1 MKFSIFN
8 YRAPAKVEKK
18 RTFFNFQFSKK
29 SFTLIDVLVGTF
41 LILIVF
47 LGIFGAYQL
56 GLKVIGQSKAKIIAT
71 ALANQQMEQVRNLPY
86 QSVGVI
92 GGYPEGILAA
102 ATSTTSNNIEYT
114 IETRVD
120 FIIDSADGIAAPEDD
135 CPNDYKKAEVK
146 VSWSGRFSGEVVLT
160 TDIAPKNIAQE
171 CAETGGIRSVSVF
184 DAYGA
189 MVTSPLIEVKDPETD
204 QTLKTATPI
213 DGKHYFSL
221 AAGTYKVVISKTN
234 YSLEQTY
241 GSGESYDGKII
252 ATPENPHSIILEG
265 QLTEIS
271 FSIDK
276 VSSIITQ
283 ARGTKGAGYP
293 VVHNVTFTLT
303 GAKKIGLD
311 VNENPI
317 YKYSQE
323 QTTDGPGQVEI
334 PNLEWDSYSFSVLT
348 PGLDLV
354 GVESPPGTETIQPV
368 GLAPD
373 TSLSVRLIVKA
384 ENSLLVI
391 VKDIATGEPIFS
403 ASLRL
408 YNADL
413 GYDTNQYTDE
423 KGQTYFIPLTAAT
436 YNLEIEAP
444 GYNST
449 SITVSVSGDVTKI
462 VELEQIE

>member
-1 MKFSIFN
+1 MTKN
-8 YRAPAKVEKK
+8 
-18 RTFFNFQFSKK
+18 

-56 GLKVIGQSKAKIIAT
+56 GLKVVGQSKAKIIAT
-71 ALANQQMEQVRNLPY
+71 ALTNQQIEQVRNLPY

-102 ATSTTSNNIEYT
+102 TTSTTSNNVEYT

-120 FIIDSADGIAAPEDD
+120 FVIDSDDGIAAPEDD
-135 CPNDYKKAEVK
+135 CPNDYKKVEVK
-146 VSWSGRFSGEVVLT
+146 VSWSSRFKGEVVLT
-160 TDIAPKNIAQE
+160 TDIAPKNLAQE
-171 CAETGGIRSVSVF
+171 CAETGGILSASVF
-184 DAYGA
+184 DAYGV
-189 MVTSPLIEVKDPETD
+189 MVNSPLIEVKDPTTN

-221 AAGTYKVVISKTN
+221 ASGTYKVVVSKTN
-234 YSLEQTY
+234 YSLGQTY
-241 GSGESYDGKII
+241 DSGESYDGKII
-252 ATPENPHSIILEG
+252 ATPENPHPIVLEG

-276 VSSIITQ
+276 VSSMMVE
-283 ARGTKGAGYP
+283 ARGAKGAGYP

-303 GAKKIGLD
+303 GAKRIGLD

-317 YKYSQE
+317 YKYSQN
-323 QTTDGPGQVEI
+323 QTTDGPGKVEI
-334 PNLEWDSYSFSVLT
+334 PNLEWDSYSFSVLI
-348 PGLDLV
+348 PSLDLV

-373 TSLSVRLIVKA
+373 TSLNVRLILKA

-391 VKDIATGEPIFS
+391 VQDIATGEPIFS
-403 ASLRL
+403 ASVRL
-408 YNADL
+408 YNTDL

-436 YNLEIEAP
+436 YNLEVQAQ
-444 GYNST
+444 GYSSLST
-449 SITVSVSGDVTKI
+449 QVPVSGETTKL
-462 VELEQIE
+462 VELEQVE